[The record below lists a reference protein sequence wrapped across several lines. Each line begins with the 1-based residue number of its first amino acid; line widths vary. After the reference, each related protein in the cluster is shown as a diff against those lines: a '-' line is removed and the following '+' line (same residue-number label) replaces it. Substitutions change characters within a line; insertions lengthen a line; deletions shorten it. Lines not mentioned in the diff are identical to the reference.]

1 MRDLLFPNIRS
12 TQFFSKIIK
21 AYKFYSWKKLF
32 TEMRDQLAEID
43 EALKPVNKEGVAFDN
58 FEDDDKQR
66 KRKQA
71 KLEPQLDFVI
81 ENKVLQIDYE
91 NI

>member
-1 MRDLLFPNIRS
+1 
-12 TQFFSKIIK
+12 
-21 AYKFYSWKKLF
+21 
-32 TEMRDQLAEID
+32 MRDQLAEID